1 MATTEE
7 LARVLKDLP
16 LKIQTASL
24 TERKNVFDNVKSVLT
39 NPGFNE
45 NVVRGL
51 CKVVQMALSR
61 YRDSMS
67 QSYLTSIVGSL
78 SLIHPEWTLKHLSPI
93 ITEVANGSASI
104 VPTKSTAQ
112 SNLYALT
119 WSALLLTNTLNKV
132 KEELKSE
139 IKNIINAQAILL
151 TSILAAN
158 NQKKSYKAQHIL
170 SSIWKSD
177 DKMIILYEKGVLAL
191 PESPSSV
198 VFGSIFVNYLHKE
211 KHTETINSLKARLVE
226 LLVKTVI
233 GSKTRIPSHVVTSC
247 KPLLVLVN
255 HSEFSEVLLPSL
267 QKALLRNPELTLH
280 VLDKLLANV
289 SIDLSKYAVD
299 LGKTIANNLC
309 SNDDE
314 TRHQASE
321 GLKAL
326 ATQCSDPDSISA
338 LATHLFQDF
347 SRSQGKITVASHKL
361 TILQGIGNLSF
372 NAVTGGSVKTLAQ
385 NVAEQFVKIL
395 EVEVHEKTLV
405 HCLEMMSLWC
415 AKFTTSVPDN
425 VIAWLEKGIGLK
437 SSTLLVRI
445 SYIETMSVCC
455 RSATASQ
462 TSKYIPLLLKSVEKA
477 ATQPTQALV
486 VTEGLSAACLLLKLS
501 SYDSLESK
509 LGSLYSIILDME
521 KQIFLSEKFLSQAST
536 DALCHVVKL
545 CEKILMEHM
554 SEVIGSPVP
563 LYRALVICLTTRAV
577 KVKCK
582 PMLQRMFSSL
592 HGTQIAIALFEEFT
606 SLLISNKF
614 ANTGRQKSEKNK
626 ETEESNNEEVKPKH
640 LIEAITIL
648 CSGTNLSKDDKNLLA
663 YHLLVA
669 CHHPII
675 VTAQSSLWIKM
686 LKYFKLDSEKFI
698 KQHVN
703 QLTKLLIENFTPHPS
718 YVNALRTVTKL
729 NHKVILPPLLV
740 KIKDVLSDQ
749 DLLNVSDREYEI
761 FLCPPNELYDKSVI
775 SNKDNDSSLNIKNMK
790 RESKVYSY
798 KEQQEEI
805 ALRKEL
811 EDKKRKEGKL
821 TEPELT
827 PKQKEMVK
835 IQLEKEA
842 FIRNR
847 LRLAE
852 DKLVKAYNIL
862 LAACQGAPMELSLEF
877 PVLIPLII
885 RGLNSPL
892 CAKHLSDLYIYLR
905 KSAFLGVNIPVV
917 SIDKITHTALRLLKP
932 KCQLDPSWEDEDLG
946 KAMKW
951 TINEI
956 DKASQE
962 VTAPALTFLLPMI
975 QCTVNCV
982 SSADPLLTTCIH
994 ILSTQ
999 CKLRTYRTEPNLH
1012 SPTLL
1017 PRKQIM
1023 MLCIEMISST
1033 TGRIQQQASACL
1045 LELANASCG
1054 AEGCAVASIDEIEC
1068 LLMALQHSSHH
1079 VRDAALRALLVLIPV
1094 FPKPKNNADQIF
1106 NITKRLWAAQFD
1118 IVVENRTIA
1127 QQVWE
1132 AAKLKSNLQ
1141 GLSEGLLQ
1149 DIVHP
1154 VVDIQQAA
1162 AEALHAILQDSHKS
1176 EIDAVI
1182 VLLLNIYNEKNVM
1195 IPARLDSLGRVVDQP
1210 IDTWEPRSGVA
1221 LGLAKLAPLLSTD
1234 NISELAKFYVGKG
1247 LGDRHATVRNN
1258 MLAAALAA
1266 VDLHGKDTVNIL
1278 LPILEPVLDKGPDC
1292 SSYDAVRQSVVI
1304 LMGSLARH
1312 LDKDD
1317 KKIKPIVAK
1326 LIDAL
1331 STPSQQVQEAVAN
1344 CLPALVPSI
1353 KEEAPGL
1360 VQRLL
1365 DQLLKS
1371 ESYGQRKGAAYG
1383 LAGIVKGMGILVLKQ
1398 LDIMTTLTTAI
1409 QDKKN
1414 YRHREGALF
1423 AFEMLC
1429 SVLGRLF
1436 EPYIVHVLPHLLLC
1450 FGDSS
1455 QYVRDAT
1462 DDCAKVVMSK
1472 LSAHGVKLVLPSLL
1486 AALEK
1491 DSWRTKTGSVELL
1504 GAMAFCAPKQL
1515 SSCLPSI
1522 VPKLIEVLS
1531 DSHVKVQNAGTEALK
1546 QIGSVIRNPEIQAIV
1561 PILLEA
1567 LQDPSNKTAMCLQ
1580 TLLDTQFVHFIDA
1593 PSLALIMPVVQR
1605 AFMDRSTET
1614 RKMAAQI
1621 IGNMYSLTDQKDLTP
1636 YLPTI
1641 IPGLKTSLLDPVP
1654 EVRSVSAR
1662 ALGAMVRGMG
1672 EASFEDL
1679 LPWLMKTLTSESSS
1693 VDRSGAAQ
1701 GLSEVVGGLGVE
1713 KLHKLMPEIISTA
1726 VRADIAPH
1734 VKDGYIMMFI
1744 YMPVVFTNEF
1754 TPYIGEI
1761 IIPILKALADENEYV
1776 RDTALKAGQRIVNLY
1791 ADSAITLLLPELEK
1805 GLFDENWRIRYSSV
1819 QLLGDLLYRISG
1831 VSGKMSTE
1839 TANEDDNFGT
1849 EQSHKAIIGALGA
1862 ERRNRVLAGLY
1873 MGRSDVALMVRQA
1886 ALHVWKVVVTNTPRT
1901 LREILPT
1908 LFNLLLGCLAS
1919 TSHDKRQVAAKT
1931 LGDLVRKL
1939 GERVLPEIIPILEK
1953 GLESE
1958 RADQRQGV
1966 CIGLSEMMASTSR
1979 DMILTFVNSLVP
1991 TVRKAL
1997 CDPLPEVR
2005 QAAAKTFDS
2014 LHSTVGVRALD
2025 DILPPMLQQLN
2036 NPDPSV
2042 AEWTL
2047 DGLRQVMAIKSRVV
2061 LPYLVPQLT
2070 APPINTKALSILA
2083 SVAGEA
2089 LTKYLNK
2096 ILPALLT
2103 ALAASDCST
2112 QELEFCQ
2119 TVVLSVLDEAGIC
2132 AIITQLLEAIRSE
2145 KVETRRAS
2153 ATLICAFCTHT
2164 RADYSQHVP
2173 QLLRGLIIS
2182 FTDNDATVLQMS
2194 WEALSAVTKSL
2205 DASQQIQYVSDI
2217 RTAVKFAVSDLKNG
2231 ETLLPGLCL
2240 PKGITP
2246 VLPLFREAILN
2257 GSPEIKEAA
2266 AQGLGEVISLT
2277 TAQSLQPSVINI
2289 TGPLIR
2295 ILGDRFPPTVKAA
2308 VLHTLA
2314 ILLGKVG
2321 MMLKQFLP
2329 QLQTTFLKALN
2340 DSNRLVRLKAATA
2353 LSYLITIHTRP
2364 DPLFIELHNSVKN
2377 AEEPAVRETMMQA
2390 LRGVVSAA
2398 GDKMSESVLKTIY
2411 VSLLSMLSHSE
2422 DTTRSG
2428 AAGCV
2433 GAFIRWLPDD
2443 MLPSTMSDTLL
2454 VDDVSIDWTLRHGRS
2469 ATLFVAMKE
2478 APNRIIVPAYE
2489 QKVHKVLLSFLAA
2502 DRVQIVMNGVRG
2514 CGYLFDHLMN
2524 KGDPLPQPLLSQF
2537 VRAMNHSSNEVKQL
2551 VAKVCSFLAHSR
2563 EITSTEFLKTAI
2575 PMLVNGTKE
2584 KNSYVKANSEF
2595 SLVNVLRLRQG
2606 DDKLQA
2612 TIQLLDAGASE
2623 ALSDVITKV
2632 LRKVAVQPEGK
2643 YEELDDTLLI

>member
-1 MATTEE
+1 MTSTDD
-7 LARVLKDLP
+7 LSKVLKDLP
-16 LKIQTASL
+16 LRVQTASL
-24 TERKNVFDNVKSVLT
+24 SERKLIFENVKSIVAK
-39 NPGFNE
+39 PGFNE
-45 NVVRGL
+45 NIVRGT
-51 CKVVQMALSR
+51 CKVLQLTLPR
-61 YRDSMS
+61 YRDSDS
-67 QSYLTSIVGSL
+67 QRYVLSIISSL
-78 SLIHPEWTLKHLSPI
+78 SSVHPKWTFKHLSPI
-93 ITEVANGSASI
+93 LNEVAAVYASI
-104 VPTKSTAQ
+104 TATKSTAQ
-112 SNLYALT
+112 SCLHALS
-119 WSALLLTNTLNKV
+119 WSSLLIVNSLNKCEGNST
-132 KEELKSE
+132 EEDFQKIVNAQSVLFSTILASGNGKKSE
-139 IKNIINAQAILL
+139 KG
-151 TSILAAN
+151 
-158 NQKKSYKAQHIL
+158 QHML
-170 SSIWKSD
+170 SNMWKSNKD
-177 DKMIILYEKGVLAL
+177 FLIPLYVKGVCKL
-191 PESPSSV
+191 PDCTHSI
-198 VFGSIFVNYLHKE
+198 VFGAFFVKFLHENKLNE
-211 KHTETINSLKARLVE
+211 HINE
-226 LLVKTVI
+226 VKIKLMEMMVKVVI
-233 GSKTRIPSHVVTSC
+233 SSKTRIPTYIAVACRPVLLLASHDD
-247 KPLLVLVN
+247 
-255 HSEFSEVLLPSL
+255 FSNVLLPTL
-267 QKALLRNPELTLH
+267 QKAMLRNPELILY
-280 VLDKLLANV
+280 VLGKLLANV
-289 SIDLSKYAVD
+289 SLDLSKYSLN
-299 LGKTIANNLC
+299 LGKTIAASLC
-309 SNDDE
+309 SNDDDC
-314 TRHQASE
+314 RAQAADAIKS
-321 GLKAL
+321 LSI
-326 ATQCSDPDSISA
+326 QCSDPDAVGA
-338 LATHLFQDF
+338 LADYLFQLF
-347 SRSQGKITVASHKL
+347 NGSQGKITVSSHKI
-361 TILQGIGNLSF
+361 TILQAIGNLSY
-372 NAVTGGSVKTLAQ
+372 NAVTGSSIQQLTQ
-385 NVAEQFVKIL
+385 NVAEQFIKIL
-395 EVEVHEKTLV
+395 EVEVHEKSLIY
-405 HCLEMMSLWC
+405 CLEMMSLWC
-415 AKFTTSVPDN
+415 SKFTLNIPPK
-425 VIAWLEKGIGLK
+425 VISWFDKGISLK
-437 SSTLLVRI
+437 TSTSLVRAA
-445 SYIETMSVCC
+445 YIGVLSVCC
-455 RSATASQ
+455 QSATASQ
-462 TSKYIPLLLKSVEKA
+462 TTQYIPLLVKCVEKA
-477 ATQPTQALV
+477 AAQPTQVAIV
-486 VTEGLSAACLLLKLS
+486 MEGLSAACLLLKMATL
-501 SYDSLESK
+501 DSVDSK
-509 LGSLYSIILDME
+509 LAPLYNIILDMD
-521 KQIFLSEKFLSQAST
+521 KQVFISEKFLLQASC
-536 DALCHVVKL
+536 DALCQVVSL
-545 CEKILMEHM
+545 CEKILMEHVAQLM
-554 SEVIGSPVP
+554 GNPKP
-563 LYRALVICLTTRAV
+563 LYRTLVICLTTRAV
-577 KVKCK
+577 KAKCK
-582 PMLQRMFSSL
+582 PILHRMFSSL
-592 HGTQIAIALFEEFT
+592 QGTQIATALLDEFT
-606 SLLISNKF
+606 NLLISNKF
-614 ANTGRQKSEKNK
+614 QCTGKDNK
-626 ETEESNNEEVKPKH
+626 ENSDSQMELKPRH
-640 LIEAITIL
+640 LVDAITVM
-648 CSGTNLSKDDKNLLA
+648 CSGTNLSKEDKKLLA
-663 YHLLVA
+663 FHSILA
-669 CHHPII
+669 CHHPLIES
-675 VTAQSSLWIKM
+675 AQSKLWLKII
-686 LKYFKLDSEKFI
+686 KYFKLHPSKFVAHYNEKFI
-698 KQHVN
+698 NLLVN
-703 QLTKLLIENFTPHPS
+703 DFTPHPS
-718 YVNALRTVTKL
+718 YERSLSTITELNPNA
-729 NHKVILPPLLV
+729 VIPPVLDYVITL
-740 KIKDVLSDQ
+740 LSDPE
-749 DLLNVSDREYEI
+749 LLNVSAQDYAI
-761 FLCPPNELYDKSVI
+761 FKSPPGELFDKSVLAHQ
-775 SNKDNDSSLNIKNMK
+775 DETTMNIKNMK

-811 EDKKRKEGKL
+811 EEKKRKEGKL
-821 TEPELT
+821 AQPELT
-827 PKQKEMVK
+827 PKQKEIIR

-842 FIRNR
+842 AVRER
-847 LRLAE
+847 LTRAE
-852 DKLVKAYNIL
+852 NKLIKAYHIIVSVCNGSSL
-862 LAACQGAPMELSLEF
+862 QLALQF
-877 PVLIPLII
+877 PSLIPLVVK
-885 RGLNSPL
+885 GLNSPL
-892 CAKHLSDLYIYLR
+892 CAGLLSKLYLYFR
-905 KSAFLGVNIPVV
+905 KPAFICVPVSNITVDRV
-917 SIDKITHTALRLLKP
+917 ANTTLRLLKP
-932 KCQLDPSWEDEDLG
+932 KCELDPAWEDQDIG
-946 KAMKW
+946 KAMTWAVTEMEKEGKM
-951 TINEI
+951 I
-956 DKASQE
+956 
-962 VTAPALTFLLPMI
+962 TAPALSYILPMI
-975 QCTVNCV
+975 QCITQIVPPT
-982 SSADPLLTTCIH
+982 SPLLTNSIQL
-994 ILSTQ
+994 LSKQ
-999 CKLRTYRTEPNLH
+999 CRLRASNIQPDLH
-1012 SPTLL
+1012 SPQLL

-1023 MLCIEMISST
+1023 LLCIDLISST
-1033 TGRIQQQASACL
+1033 AGRIQQQASSCL
-1045 LELANASCG
+1045 LD
-1054 AEGCAVASIDEIEC
+1054 VASASSGGTGCSVATPDEIGC
-1068 LLMALQHSSHH
+1068 LLTALQHSSHH
-1079 VRDAALRALLVLIPV
+1079 VRDAALRALYALVQV
-1094 FPKPKNNADQIF
+1094 FPKSKKNADLAFQIV
-1106 NITKRLWAAQFD
+1106 KRIWVARWD
-1118 IVVENRTIA
+1118 VVVENREIA
-1127 QQVWE
+1127 HKLWE
-1132 AAKLKSNLQ
+1132 IANLDSHIP
-1141 GLSEGLLQ
+1141 GLSEGLLV

-1154 VVDIQQAA
+1154 VVEIQQAA
-1162 AEALHAILQDSHKS
+1162 AYALAALLQQSKKQDIDIILRM
-1176 EIDAVI
+1176 
-1182 VLLLNIYNEKNVM
+1182 LLDIYNDKYNMV
-1195 IPARLDSLGRVVDQP
+1195 PARVDSLGRIVEKP

-1221 LGLAKLAPLLSTD
+1221 LALQQLAPLLTPNSVSD
-1234 NISELAKFYVGKG
+1234 LAKFYVDKG
-1247 LGDRHATVRNN
+1247 LGDRSDTVRNN

-1266 VDLHGKDTVNIL
+1266 VDLHGKECVNSL
-1278 LPILEPVLDKGPDC
+1278 LSIFEPVLDKGPDC

-1317 KKIKPIVAK
+1317 KKVKPIVAK

-1353 KEEAPGL
+1353 KDEAPTL
-1360 VQRLL
+1360 VQKLL
-1365 DQLLKS
+1365 NQLLSS

-1450 FGDSS
+1450 FGDGN

-1504 GAMAFCAPKQL
+1504 GAMAYCAPKQL

-1531 DSHVKVQNAGTEALK
+1531 DSHVKVQTAGTEALK

-1561 PILLEA
+1561 PVLLEA

-1679 LPWLMKTLTSESSS
+1679 LPWLMKTLTSETSS

-1726 VRADIAPH
+1726 ERSDIAPH

-1805 GLFDENWRIRYSSV
+1805 GLFDDNWRIRYSSV

-1908 LFNLLLGCLAS
+1908 LFSLLLGCLAS

-1939 GERVLPEIIPILEK
+1939 GERVLPEIIPILEQ
-1953 GLESE
+1953 GLESDQP
-1958 RADQRQGV
+1958 DQRQGV
-1966 CIGLSEMMASTSR
+1966 CIGLSEMMTSTSR
-1979 DMILTFVNSLVP
+1979 DMVLTFVNSLVP

-2025 DILPPMLQQLN
+2025 DILPPMLHQLN
-2036 NPDPSV
+2036 NPESEV

-2061 LPYLVPQLT
+2061 LPYLIPQLT
-2070 APPINTKALSILA
+2070 VTPINTKALSILA

-2089 LTKYLNK
+2089 LTKYLHK

-2103 ALAASDCST
+2103 ALASSEGSS
-2112 QELEFCQ
+2112 QEIEYCQ
-2119 TVVLSVLDEAGIC
+2119 AVVLSVTDEAGIR
-2132 AIITQLLEAIRSE
+2132 AIVDQLVEVG
-2145 KVETRRAS
+2145 KCDNVETRKAA
-2153 ATLICAFCTHT
+2153 ATLLCSFCTHS
-2164 RADYSQHVP
+2164 RADYSQHVS
-2173 QLLRGLIIS
+2173 QLLRGLITN
-2182 FTDNDATVLQMS
+2182 FTDHDPVVLQMS
-2194 WEALSAVTKSL
+2194 WDALSAVTKSL
-2205 DASQQIQYVSDI
+2205 DPSQQIQYVGDI
-2217 RTAVKFAVSDLKNG
+2217 RQAIKFAASDLKSG
-2231 ETLLPGLCL
+2231 DTLLPGLCL

-2246 VLPLFREAILN
+2246 ILPIFRESILN

-2277 TAQSLQPSVINI
+2277 TAQSLQPSVIHI

-2295 ILGDRFPPTVKAA
+2295 ILGDRFPPSVKAA

-2314 ILLGKVG
+2314 TLLAKVG

-2340 DSNRLVRLKAATA
+2340 DGNRLVRLKAATA

-2364 DPLFIELHNSVKN
+2364 DPLFSELHNSVKS

-2398 GDKMSESVLKTIY
+2398 GEKMSEPVLKPIHL
-2411 VSLLSMLSHSE
+2411 SLLSMLSHSE
-2422 DTTRSG
+2422 DATRTG

-2433 GAFIRWLPDD
+2433 GALTRWLSPEQLALTLNDN
-2443 MLPSTMSDTLL
+2443 LL
-2454 VDDVSIDWTLRHGRS
+2454 VDDVTVEWTLRHGRS
-2469 ATLFVAMKE
+2469 AALFVALKE
-2478 APNRIIVPAYE
+2478 APEKVYVPEYKE
-2489 QKVHKVLLSFLAA
+2489 KIHKVILSFIAA
-2502 DRVQIVMNGVRG
+2502 DRIPIAMNGVRG
-2514 CGYLFDHLMN
+2514 CGYLFDHLFSN
-2524 KGDPLPQPLLSQF
+2524 CETLPQPLLSPF
-2537 VRAMNHSSNEVKQL
+2537 VRSMNHPSNEVKQL
-2551 VAKVCSFLAHSR
+2551 LARACSYLGRR
-2563 EITSTEFLKTAI
+2563 EITSPEFLKSAI

-2584 KNSYVKANSEF
+2584 KNGYVKANSEL
-2595 SLVNVLRLRQG
+2595 SLVAVLRLRHG
-2606 DDKLQA
+2606 DEKLQWCMS
-2612 TIQLLDAGASE
+2612 LLDPGAAE

-2632 LRKVAVQPEGK
+2632 LRKVAIQPEGK
-2643 YEELDDTLLI
+2643 AEELDDTLLT